1 MGDRLALLCRVLNR
15 WKERP
20 CDFVPEQEMGV
31 PGVSVSAVAD
41 GMTAKRYIDGRYVQ
55 VFPFAIRL
63 VISGR
68 DAREMV
74 DALSFFDRC
83 TAYLAGAVMELR
95 CDRIA
100 QATTAARVA
109 TGKDGT
115 AAYTARYVMEYRLA

>member
-31 PGVSVSAVAD
+31 PGISVSAVAD

-83 TAYLAGAVMELR
+83 TDASPQSAGLFF
-95 CDRIA
+95 RIYCA
-100 QATTAARVA
+100 IFRILLSALHFRF
-109 TGKDGT
+109 
-115 AAYTARYVMEYRLA
+115 